1 MERAYDLG
9 RILVLRRNSEAR
21 VPSVRPAGAA
31 SPPRSRSSLQADPR
45 LCLCTRGRHTR
56 PRARSERMAM
66 QMSGVIRKQRTAMRS
81 TSARS
86 TSTGSVAEQP
96 QKEATAALGAR
107 ASFATQSFTD
117 CGDE

>member
-56 PRARSERMAM
+56 PRARSERTHPPTP
-66 QMSGVIRKQRTAMRS
+66 RLPYTALHANRL
-81 TSARS
+81 T
-86 TSTGSVAEQP
+86 
-96 QKEATAALGAR
+96 R
-107 ASFATQSFTD
+107 ASEALWTRLKIIGQD
-117 CGDE
+117 